1 MGWLS
6 PGYKPLILKTSFH
19 PQMTQIFADDSLLC
33 LAFARHPQG
42 DS

>member
-1 MGWLS
+1 MN
-6 PGYKPLILKTSFH
+6 LKTSFH

-42 DS
+42 GS